1 MEVLTQ
7 KKPKDLL
14 FCYNKCMFLA
24 IDIGGTK
31 TLLALFSHCGLC
43 LKRLKFPTE
52 KDPSAYVKILSKNLQ
67 TLLPKESCRRRVK
80 AITVAIPGVVKIE
93 PDSCSFKFGNLD
105 WQKIDLLTPIK
116 NLFNC
121 KIFFAND
128 ANLATL
134 YESTRAGR
142 KSGKSVYL
150 TFSTGIGG
158 GIAQDGKLLAKASDA
173 FEPGHVKY
181 TYQNQTEEWE
191 DLASAKALIEA
202 YHVNTLQNLV
212 LDDVRL
218 EDLLARL
225 SLGLIDI
232 IDHESP
238 ATLIIGG
245 PLAFLFQRFKQP
257 LLAKLR
263 ADTTDKLLKLK
274 KARRPTDSTISGAYL
289 YAKQNYRK

>member
-1 MEVLTQ
+1 
-7 KKPKDLL
+7 
-14 FCYNKCMFLA
+14 MFLA

-31 TLLALFSHCGLC
+31 TLLALFSSHGLR

-52 KDPSAYVKILSKNLQ
+52 KDPTADIKTLSKNHQ
-67 TLLPKESCRRRVK
+67 TFLPKASCRRRVK
-80 AITVAIPGVVKIE
+80 AITVAIPGAVKIE

-105 WQKIDLLTPIK
+105 WQRIDLLTPIK

-134 YESTRAGR
+134 YESTRVGR
-142 KSGKSVYL
+142 KSGKSIYL

-158 GIAQDGKLLAKASDA
+158 GIAQDGKLLARASDA

-181 TYQNQTEEWE
+181 AYQNRTEEWE

-202 YHVNTLQNLV
+202 YGIDTLQNLV
-212 LDDVRL
+212 LDDATLKDV
-218 EDLLARL
+218 LLRL

-232 IDHESP
+232 VNHETP

-245 PLAFLFQRFKQP
+245 PLAFLFKKLKQP

-263 ADTTDKLLKLK
+263 TDTSDKLLKLK
-274 KARRPTDSTISGAYL
+274 KARRPTDSTIYGAYL

>member
-1 MEVLTQ
+1 
-7 KKPKDLL
+7 
-14 FCYNKCMFLA
+14 MFLS

-31 TLLALFSHCGLC
+31 TLLALFSPHGLC

-52 KDPSAYVKILSKNLQ
+52 KDPRILEQTLSKNLQ
-67 TLLPKESCRRRVK
+67 IFLPKPFCRRHVK

-105 WQKIDLLTPIK
+105 WPKIDLITPIK
-116 NLFNC
+116 NLFDC

-134 YESTRAGR
+134 YESTRLGL
-142 KSGKSVYL
+142 KSSKSIYL

-158 GIAQDGKLLAKASDA
+158 GIAKNGELLQNSDA

-181 TYQNQTEEWE
+181 DYKGQKLEWE
-191 DLASAKALIEA
+191 DLASAKALIDT
-202 YHVNTLQNLV
+202 YHCDSLQHLV
-212 LDDVRL
+212 LDDVTL

-232 IDHESP
+232 INQESP
-238 ATLIIGG
+238 ETLIIGG
-245 PLAFLFQRFKQP
+245 PLAFLFQKIKKP
-257 LLAKLR
+257 LLEKLR
-263 ADTTDKLLKLK
+263 SDTADKLLRLK
-274 KARRPTDSTISGAYL
+274 RARRPTDSTIYGAYL
-289 YAKQNYRK
+289 YSKQNYQK